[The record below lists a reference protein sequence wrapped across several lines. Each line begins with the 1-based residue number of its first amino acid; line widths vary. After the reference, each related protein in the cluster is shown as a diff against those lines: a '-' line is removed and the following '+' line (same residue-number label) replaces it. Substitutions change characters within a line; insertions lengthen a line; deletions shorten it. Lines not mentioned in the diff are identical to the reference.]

1 MSSLDLSGHLTIGD
15 VVDVARAGR
24 RVSLS
29 KDALARIVKARALIE
44 QLVRERKLVYGVTTG
59 FGKFASVAIS
69 AEDTKRLQRNLIISH
84 ATGVGEPLPPDQARA
99 VLLLRANALSR
110 GHSGA
115 RPELIQTLI
124 DMLNKDVLPVI
135 PSKGSLGAS
144 GDLAPLAHMA
154 LTIIGEGEAT
164 YKGKRMPSS
173 EAMSKAGIKPVE
185 LMEKEGLA
193 LINGTPVM
201 TAIAALALYDAQILL
216 KTADIAASMTLE
228 AMNGI
233 SDAFDLR
240 VSHTRPHT
248 GQAVVAENI
257 GRITKGSS
265 MVVCGTSE
273 KVQDPY
279 SLRCAPQVH
288 GASRDAFSHIWKTV
302 SIEVNSVTDNPLVF
316 PDDGDVISAGN
327 FHGQPVALVMD
338 YLKIAASELADISER
353 RIEQMVN
360 PSLSKLPAFL
370 TEHGGLNSGLMITQ
384 YVAASL
390 VSENKVLCHP
400 ASVDSIPTS
409 ANQEDHVSMG
419 SIAAR
424 QAMEIIGNVRNVLAI
439 ELICAAQALDMR
451 GCDGRMGKGTAAAYQ
466 VVRSAV
472 GTLHEDRVMYK
483 DLEKM
488 VALVEDG
495 TLADVV
501 ESVVGEL

>member
-1 MSSLDLSGHLTIGD
+1 LAELVLSGHLDIED
-15 VVDVARAGR
+15 VVDVARGGR
-24 RVSLS
+24 RVAIAAEALDRVRQSRSLVE
-29 KDALARIVKARALIE
+29 K
-44 QLVRERKLVYGVTTG
+44 LVSERKVVYGVTTG
-59 FGKFASVAIS
+59 FGKFANVVIS
-69 AEDTKRLQRNLIISH
+69 SEDTRLLQRNLIVSH
-84 ATGVGEPLPPDQARA
+84 ATGVGAPLPADQARA

-115 RPELIQTLI
+115 RPELIQTLV
-124 DMLNKDVLPVI
+124 DMLNKDVVPVI

-154 LTIIGEGEAT
+154 LTVIGEGEAY
-164 YKGKRMPSS
+164 YKGKRMQSS
-173 EAMSKAGIKPVE
+173 EALEKAGISPCP

-201 TAIAALALYDAQILL
+201 TAIAALAMYDARILL

-228 AMNGI
+228 ALNGI
-233 SDAFDLR
+233 GSAFDLR
-240 VSHTRPHT
+240 VSHTRPHA
-248 GQAVVAENI
+248 GQAVVAENVLKLT
-257 GRITKGSS
+257 RGSG
-265 MVVCGTSE
+265 MVSCVPG

-279 SLRCAPQVH
+279 SLRCVPQVH
-288 GASRDAFSHIWKTV
+288 GASRDAFEHIWRTV

-338 YLKIAASELADISER
+338 YLKIAVSEIADISER

-360 PSLSKLPAFL
+360 PSLSGLPAFL

-390 VSENKVLCHP
+390 VSENKVLSHP

-419 SIAAR
+419 TIAAR
-424 QAMEIIGNVRNVLAI
+424 QAMEIVANVRNVLAI

-451 GCDGRMGKGTAAAYQ
+451 GCAGRMGKGTDAAYK

-472 GTLHEDRVMYK
+472 QRLGEDRVMYK
-483 DLEKM
+483 DLEA
-488 VALVEDG
+488 VAALVEDG
-495 TLADVV
+495 TLVDVV

>member
-1 MSSLDLSGHLTIGD
+1 MGSLDLNGHLGISD
-15 VVDVARAGR
+15 VVDVARSGRHVKLSGDAMARIIKARKLIEKFVAER
-24 RVSLS
+24 RV
-29 KDALARIVKARALIE
+29 
-44 QLVRERKLVYGVTTG
+44 VYGVTTG
-59 FGKFASVAIS
+59 FGKFANVAIS
-69 AEDTKRLQRNLIISH
+69 SEDTKLLQRNLIISH
-84 ATGVGEPLPPDQARA
+84 ATGVGEPLPLDQARA
-99 VLLLRANALSR
+99 VLLLRANALAR

-115 RPELIQTLI
+115 RPELIITLLE
-124 DMLNKDVLPVI
+124 MLNKDVVPVI
-135 PSKGSLGAS
+135 PCKGSLGAS

-154 LTIIGEGEAT
+154 LTIIGEGEAF
-164 YKGKRMPSS
+164 YKGKRMPSML
-173 EAMSKAGIKPVE
+173 AMEKAGIKPLE

-201 TAIAALALYDAQILL
+201 TAIAALALYDAQILM
-216 KTADIAASMTLE
+216 KTADIAAAMTLE

-233 SDAFDLR
+233 GSAFDLR
-240 VSHTRPHT
+240 VSHTRPHL

-257 GRITKGSS
+257 LKITKGSS
-265 MVVCGTSE
+265 MVSCAESE

-279 SLRCAPQVH
+279 SLRCVPQVH
-288 GASRDAFSHIWKTV
+288 GASRDAFAHIWHTV
-302 SIEVNSVTDNPLVF
+302 SIEMNSVTDNPLVF
-316 PDDGDVISAGN
+316 PDDEEIISAGN

-360 PSLSKLPAFL
+360 PALSRLPAFL
-370 TEHGGLNSGLMITQ
+370 AEHGGLNSGLMITQ

-409 ANQEDHVSMG
+409 GNQEDHVSMG
-419 SIAAR
+419 AIAAR

-451 GCDGRMGKGTAAAYQ
+451 GCEGKMGKGTDAAHK
-466 VVRSAV
+466 VVRSV
-472 GTLHEDRVMYK
+472 VERLHGDRVMYK
-483 DLEKM
+483 DLEKV

-495 TLADVV
+495 IIVDVV
-501 ESVVGEL
+501 ETIAGEL